1 ALARAIAGEARSE
14 VEVPPLVPVSR
25 ATPLPLSFAQQRL
38 WFLHRWEPESPVYNM
53 PAALHLPGRIDRA
66 ALAAALGEVAR
77 RQESLRTRF
86 IAIEGELGEP
96 VQWVDPPA
104 PVPVPEIDLAGLP
117 AARRL
122 EEARR
127 LARAEA
133 LHPFD
138 LARGP
143 LLRTALVRLGEAEQ
157 LLLLTMHH
165 VISDG
170 WSLRVL
176 ARELSALY
184 DAGLERRPSPLPE
197 LAVQYGD
204 YAVWQRGWLRGEVLE
219 AELAYWRA
227 RLAGAPPVLD
237 LPLDR
242 PRPAVTSWRG
252 ASRALALSPA
262 LLPLLQALARRQGVT
277 LFMAVLAACQ
287 ALLARISNTEDVS
300 VGSPV
305 AGRGQLRTE
314 GLIGFF
320 VNTLVLRTDLSGA
333 PTFAELL
340 ARVRETSL
348 DAYAHQDLPF
358 EKLVEELH
366 PQRDLS
372 HAPLYQVSFVL
383 DSDPPPA
390 LRLGDV
396 EATLWPLET
405 EIEKFDLSLTLG
417 VGAEGLSGAIG
428 FRSDLFD
435 GTTIERL
442 AGSFVRLLAGAV
454 AAPPLFLQQRLPELP
469 LLSEEERQQLLRIGD
484 GEGESYPRE
493 AALYDLFAEQAALS
507 PDAVALASPGTV
519 LTYGELA
526 RQATRWAR
534 RLRALG
540 VGPEVRVALCLDRS
554 PAQVVATLAVVAA
567 GGAYVPLDP
576 AYPRERLAF
585 LLRSSAAP
593 VLVTEERWLPML
605 SEMLSELPDRKV
617 AVLCLD
623 GPSAETAGEEEG
635 REAPLPAVAATGL
648 AYVMYTSGSTGEP
661 KGVAVTHRGVVRLVR
676 GTG

>member
-1 ALARAIAGEARSE
+1 
-14 VEVPPLVPVSR
+14 
-25 ATPLPLSFAQQRL
+25 
-38 WFLHRWEPESPVYNM
+38 M
-53 PAALHLPGRIDRA
+53 
-66 ALAAALGEVAR
+66 
-77 RQESLRTRF
+77 
-86 IAIEGELGEP
+86 
-96 VQWVDPPA
+96 
-104 PVPVPEIDLAGLP
+104 
-117 AARRL
+117 
-122 EEARR
+122 
-127 LARAEA
+127 
-133 LHPFD
+133 
-138 LARGP
+138 
-143 LLRTALVRLGEAEQ
+143 LRTALVRLGEAEQ

-197 LAVQYGD
+197 LAIQYGD

-219 AELAYWRA
+219 AELAHWRA

-242 PRPAVTSWRG
+242 PRPAVMSSRG
-252 ASRALALSPA
+252 ASRALALPPA
-262 LLPLLQALARRQGVT
+262 LLPSLQALARRQGVT
-277 LFMAVLAACQ
+277 LFMAVLAAFQ
-287 ALLARISNTEDVS
+287 ALLARISNTDDVS

-333 PTFAELL
+333 PGGPSFAELL

-348 DAYAHQDLPF
+348 AAYAHQDLPF

-372 HAPLYQVSFVL
+372 YAPLVPGLVRPRQRSAPRVAAGRRRGGPLAPGDGDREVR
-383 DSDPPPA
+383 PEPH
-390 LRLGDV
+390 LGSRCGR
-396 EATLWPLET
+396 
-405 EIEKFDLSLTLG
+405 SL
-417 VGAEGLSGAIG
+417 
-428 FRSDLFD
+428 RSD
-435 GTTIERL
+435 
-442 AGSFVRLLAGAV
+442 
-454 AAPPLFLQQRLPELP
+454 RLPLRP
-469 LLSEEERQQLLRIGD
+469 VRRGDDRAPGRVISRACWPVPWRRRSFSACRSCRCSRRRSGSSSCGSETGK
-484 GEGESYPRE
+484 GESYPRE
-493 AALYDLFAEQAALS
+493 ATLHDLFAEQAALS
-507 PDAVALASPGTV
+507 PDAVALVSAGTA

-554 PAQVVATLAVVAA
+554 PARVVATLAVLAA

-605 SEMLSELPDRKV
+605 SELLRSCRTKA

-623 GPSAETAGEEEG
+623 GTAAAAGGEREG
-635 REAPLPAVAATGL
+635 GGPCPRWLPPAWPT
-648 AYVMYTSGSTGEP
+648 
-661 KGVAVTHRGVVRLVR
+661 
-676 GTG
+676 

>member
-1 ALARAIAGEARSE
+1 
-14 VEVPPLVPVSR
+14 
-25 ATPLPLSFAQQRL
+25 
-38 WFLHRWEPESPVYNM
+38 
-53 PAALHLPGRIDRA
+53 
-66 ALAAALGEVAR
+66 
-77 RQESLRTRF
+77 
-86 IAIEGELGEP
+86 
-96 VQWVDPPA
+96 
-104 PVPVPEIDLAGLP
+104 
-117 AARRL
+117 
-122 EEARR
+122 
-127 LARAEA
+127 
-133 LHPFD
+133 
-138 LARGP
+138 
-143 LLRTALVRLGEAEQ
+143 AEQ

-197 LAVQYGD
+197 LEIQYGD

-219 AELAYWRA
+219 AELAHWRA

-242 PRPAVTSWRG
+242 PRPARLSSRG
-252 ASRALALSPA
+252 ASRALALPPA

-277 LFMAVLAACQ
+277 LFMAVLAAFQ
-287 ALLARISNTEDVS
+287 ALLARISNTDDVS

-348 DAYAHQDLPF
+348 AAYAHQDLPF

-366 PQRDLS
+366 PQRDLGL
-372 HAPLYQVSFVL
+372 APLYQVSFVL
-383 DSDPPPA
+383 DSDPLPA

-442 AGSFVRLLAGAV
+442 AGS
-454 AAPPLFLQQRLPELP
+454 
-469 LLSEEERQQLLRIGD
+469 
-484 GEGESYPRE
+484 
-493 AALYDLFAEQAALS
+493 
-507 PDAVALASPGTV
+507 
-519 LTYGELA
+519 
-526 RQATRWAR
+526 
-534 RLRALG
+534 
-540 VGPEVRVALCLDRS
+540 
-554 PAQVVATLAVVAA
+554 
-567 GGAYVPLDP
+567 
-576 AYPRERLAF
+576 
-585 LLRSSAAP
+585 
-593 VLVTEERWLPML
+593 
-605 SEMLSELPDRKV
+605 
-617 AVLCLD
+617 
-623 GPSAETAGEEEG
+623 
-635 REAPLPAVAATGL
+635 
-648 AYVMYTSGSTGEP
+648 
-661 KGVAVTHRGVVRLVR
+661 
-676 GTG
+676 